1 MNRIKRTISILLSI
15 AMLLVLLPT
24 VALAAVYPPAE
35 ISTVSVSVIAPTAG
49 STASAAAVTVDSTA
63 NYYVNAADTEWNK
76 VAAKGSTASLG
87 WLYDDDTFEDNNW
100 YMAEITLYADFGYK
114 FPNSITPHVPSAGQV
129 SAESDGDTLEVCAW
143 FPVGSPAATQTIST
157 VEVTNVALAVGKS
170 VYDAENTIE
179 EDAITGTGYFI
190 DGVYTYKWVEDDD
203 DNDYS
208 YWDWT
213 TSGSI
218 EAGTAYGVE
227 LTLLAEAGYAFNDT
241 VTATINGQTAE
252 VVSRTA
258 GELVLFL
265 PSEQNV
271 TITKVEVKS
280 ATWPIDG
287 NPIDKRPANFS
298 FDNSFSGYL
307 AYTLQSA
314 EFQIKDGDTYR
325 SLHDDETTFSSSNHY
340 RVQAVLKAKDGATF
354 ADADSVTGDF
364 NGTDGTTCEV
374 SADKKTCTV
383 TRTCAVYDAVYSYTD
398 SNSTTHVNGV
408 TIYRPDPTA
417 GQTYSQGSYGPGNTG
432 HLVGASAFA
441 TWHEVPFVG
450 STGNIKGLE
459 RNDTFESGKVY
470 RLDVRL
476 ENWNDWRFAE
486 GFTISFK
493 QMDGSASNCAM
504 MSVTTDTARTK
515 SYSVWYTVG
524 TVADPQPVTDITI
537 TGPALQSTGKV
548 GTDNPA
554 DFHVTTGDAVISIV
568 YDGVYNRGLLRLY
581 LAPASGYYFG
591 RSVTVTY
598 NGISAD
604 VNVSATHDLAWA
616 DVDLCKPV
624 VWSGIK
630 VKDKVY
636 DGNTNGELDLSAVTL
651 TGVAQGDDVQL
662 SCLYD
667 PTVQFEDKAVG
678 DNKSVSVFAYLTLAG
693 TDAWKYRLVNPY
705 LSGDFTASITDA
717 STPDPDPIPDPD
729 PTPIYPVIPIVT
741 TYPVTA
747 AQPENGAVTVSPAN
761 AAAGVT
767 VTVTVKPDAGHEL
780 ASLTVTDAG
789 GKTITLTDKGDGK
802 YTFTMPAGKVTVNA
816 AFSRVTLPFVDVPA
830 DAYYYDAVAWA
841 VENKITDGTSDI
853 TFSPDA
859 GCTRGQIVTF
869 LWRAAG
875 CPEPKSSVNPF
886 TDVEEGAYYSKAVLW
901 AVENGITDGTGDGTT
916 FSPDLTCTR
925 DQTVTFLWRAAGK
938 PAVTADKSFTDV
950 SADAWYATAV
960 AWAVENGITDGTG
973 DGTTFSPADD
983 CTRAQIVTFL
993 YRFFVK

>member
-1 MNRIKRTISILLSI
+1 MKRIKRTTSILLGI
-15 AMLLVLLPT
+15 AMLLVLLST
-24 VALAAVYPPAE
+24 AALAAAYAPTE
-35 ISTVSVSVIAPTAG
+35 ISTVSVSVIAPTAD
-49 STASAAAVTVDSTA
+49 STASDAAVTVDGAA
-63 NYYVNAADTEWNK
+63 NYYVNAAETEWNK

-87 WLYDDDTFEDNNW
+87 WLYDDDTFETDNW
-100 YMAEITLYADFGYK
+100 YMAKITLYADFGCK
-114 FPNSITPHVPSAGQV
+114 FADSITTLTVSGAEQV

-143 FPVGSPAATQTIST
+143 FKVGSPAATQTIST
-157 VEVTNVALAVGKS
+157 VEVTDVPALTVGES

-190 DGVYTYKWVEDDD
+190 DGVYTYKWVENDG
-203 DNDYS
+203 NKDYS
-208 YWDWT
+208 YWAWM

-227 LTLLAEAGYAFNDT
+227 LTLLAEAGYAFNNT

-354 ADADSVTGDF
+354 ANAVTGDF

-432 HLVGASAFA
+432 HLVGADAFA

-450 STGNIKGLE
+450 STGNIKGLG

-486 GFTISFK
+486 DFTISFK
-493 QMDGSASNCAM
+493 QMDGSASNYAM

-524 TVADPQPVTDITI
+524 AVYNPQPVTDITI

-568 YDGVYNRGLLRLY
+568 YDGVYNRGLLRLF
-581 LAPASGYYFG
+581 LTPASGYYFG

-636 DGNTNGELDLSAVTL
+636 DGTTDGELDLSEVTL

-667 PTVQFEDKAVG
+667 PTVRFGDETVG
-678 DNKSVSVFAYLTLAG
+678 DNKSVYVFAYLTLTG
-693 TDAWKYRLVNPY
+693 NDAWKYRLVNPY
-705 LSGDFTASITDA
+705 LNGDFTANITAPVVPVVPPFSGGGSYVPPVEEQPCDGGDNCPSHGYADVDTTKWYHEAVDYVTEHGIMKGVGDGSSFGLMTYTTRGMIMTMLARLDGQDTDGGSVWYDKGLSWATAHSISDGTNPGGDISRQEIAVMLYRYAQLKGYSTSGRASLSDFTDGGQTA
-717 STPDPDPIPDPD
+717 SWAKEAMEWAVASGIFQGDGSGLID
-729 PTPIYPVIPIVT
+729 PTG
-741 TYPVTA
+741 TA
-747 AQPENGAVTVSPAN
+747 T
-761 AAAGVT
+761 
-767 VTVTVKPDAGHEL
+767 
-780 ASLTVTDAG
+780 
-789 GKTITLTDKGDGK
+789 
-802 YTFTMPAGKVTVNA
+802 
-816 AFSRVTLPFVDVPA
+816 RV
-830 DAYYYDAVAWA
+830 
-841 VENKITDGTSDI
+841 EI
-853 TFSPDA
+853 
-859 GCTRGQIVTF
+859 
-869 LWRAAG
+869 
-875 CPEPKSSVNPF
+875 
-886 TDVEEGAYYSKAVLW
+886 
-901 AVENGITDGTGDGTT
+901 
-916 FSPDLTCTR
+916 
-925 DQTVTFLWRAAGK
+925 
-938 PAVTADKSFTDV
+938 
-950 SADAWYATAV
+950 
-960 AWAVENGITDGTG
+960 
-973 DGTTFSPADD
+973 
-983 CTRAQIVTFL
+983 AQIFAN
-993 YRFFVK
+993 FCKNIAK